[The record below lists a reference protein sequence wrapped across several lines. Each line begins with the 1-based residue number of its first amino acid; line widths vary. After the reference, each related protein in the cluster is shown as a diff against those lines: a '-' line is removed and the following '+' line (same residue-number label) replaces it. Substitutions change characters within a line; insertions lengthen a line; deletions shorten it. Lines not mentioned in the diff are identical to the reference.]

1 MNKKIH
7 ILVLINIALLLASCA
22 TTNIKKYYSQNRIT
36 LDSISQTYRQQYTK
50 GSFSILFTDKSFK
63 HVSVEIA
70 TDTIK
75 YIYEFETNEKRLGD
89 TLIKYHLSVNEME
102 GLITAMRSIK
112 CSWIS
117 NLDYYEDGNKNSL
130 VYMSIRSKS
139 WSFPLIDKKYY
150 ILTYYSQPQ
159 YYDSEGRLVDRRRRK
174 HLRKI
179 NKDIFYRINDKVCYT
194 VSDLF
199 R

>member
-1 MNKKIH
+1 MKI
-7 ILVLINIALLLASCA
+7 ILLINAALLLVSCA
-22 TTNIKKYYSQNRIT
+22 TTNIKKYYSENKIA
-36 LDSISQTYRQQYTK
+36 LDSISRTYSQQNAK
-50 GSFSILFTDKSFK
+50 GSFSILFTDKSFE
-63 HVSVEIA
+63 HVSIEIT

-75 YIYEFETNEKRLGD
+75 YIYEFEMNEKRISD
-89 TLIKYHLSVNEME
+89 TLIKFHLPVYQIENLIASMKSV
-102 GLITAMRSIK
+102 K

-117 NLDYYEDGNKNSL
+117 NLDYYEDEKKNSL

-159 YYDSEGRLVDRRRRK
+159 YYDNEGRLLDRRTRRR
-174 HLRKI
+174 LRRI

-194 VSDLF
+194 VSNLF

>member
-1 MNKKIH
+1 MGNKIKI
-7 ILVLINIALLLASCA
+7 ILLINAVLLLVSCA
-22 TTNIKKYYSQNRIT
+22 TTNIKKYYAENKIM
-36 LDSISQTYRQQYTK
+36 LDSISQTFRNQYEK
-50 GSFSILFTDKSFK
+50 GSFSILFTDKSFA
-63 HVSVEIA
+63 HVSLEIS

-75 YIYEFETNEKRLGD
+75 YIYEFEMNEKRLSD
-89 TLIKYHLSVNEME
+89 SLIKFHLPVHEVENLIASMKSV
-102 GLITAMRSIK
+102 K

-117 NLDYYEDGNKNSL
+117 NLDYYEDDKKNSL

-159 YYDSEGRLVDRRRRK
+159 YYDNEGRLLDRRTRRR
-174 HLRKI
+174 LRRI

-194 VSDLF
+194 VSNIF

>member
-1 MNKKIH
+1 MGNKIKYI
-7 ILVLINIALLLASCA
+7 LLLNAALALVSCA
-22 TTNIKKYYSQNRIT
+22 TTNIKKYYSENKT
-36 LDSISQTYRQQYTK
+36 ALDSISQTYRQQYEK
-50 GSFSILFTDKSFK
+50 GSFSILFTDKSFE
-63 HVSVEIA
+63 HVSVEIT

-75 YIYEFETNEKRLGD
+75 YIYEFEMNEKRMGD
-89 TLIKYHLSVNEME
+89 TLTKYHLPVNELE
-102 GLITAMRSIK
+102 SLIAAMKSVK

-117 NLDYYEDGNKNSL
+117 NLDYYEDENKNSL
-130 VYMSIRSKS
+130 VYMSVRSKS

-159 YYDSEGRLVDRRRRK
+159 YYDNEGRLLDRRQRRR
-174 HLRKI
+174 LRRI

-194 VSDLF
+194 ISNLF